1 MNVTG
6 LATCKN
12 TGLCEDTS
20 PWKYLWCQGGGVVP
34 CQILSW
40 YWRRS
45 GHTAQRKPVSPRIR
59 DLPLSIAGSHADRC
73 LGMFRAHLFNSS
85 VSLGFWVTLC
95 VLWLVHWLLYNRV
108 LISTPATSPELVV
121 PKFKVASWSISGE
134 AYLPAWPGEKKKK
147 AFFILLISLDIE
159 MESRSVLR
167 HRCQKCS
174 APKISK
180 YLTALLH

>member
-1 MNVTG
+1 MNITG
-6 LATCKN
+6 LATCIN
-12 TGLCEDTS
+12 TRLCEDTFL
-20 PWKYLWCQGGGVVP
+20 WKYLWCQGGGVVP
-34 CQILSW
+34 CQTLSW

-45 GHTAQRKPVSPRIR
+45 GHTARRKLVSPRIR
-59 DLPLSIAGSHADRC
+59 DLPLSIADSHADRC

-95 VLWLVHWLLYNRV
+95 VLRLVHWLLYNCV
-108 LISTPATSPELVV
+108 LISRPATSSEPVV

-134 AYLPAWPGEKKKK
+134 VCLPAWPGEKKK
-147 AFFILLISLDIE
+147 AFFILLISFDTE

-167 HRCQKCS
+167 HHCQKCS